1 MATSI
6 RRANTGYYRRRRI
19 NCARNQPES
28 HEFRKHLLIA
38 AGALLLGLAAAV
50 PALGDPGCVVNG
62 DTAECTDVPASGI
75 SVNANSGITQINV
88 SDDEP
93 GVTVVTPGIAGIS
106 LFKTGGVGVSS
117 SVRTD
122 YESIWINH
130 DDDTDTPEVLV
141 VSADGVDP
149 LYFEDQLIFD
159 DGNDPP
165 TYSIGE
171 TNYTVAGLADLL
183 VNTSVNPGGHVTG
196 GLTVTNTA
204 AIETTDASGIAV
216 SSTGGKG
223 GNGGCFSILLATW
236 CWDGKTGGNAGSVAV
251 NNNGAIT
258 VNGTEEGSHGI
269 SAISRGGLGGK
280 GGGWFGLFASDAGE
294 GGDGGDGGDVYVS
307 LGTESSITTHSP
319 GSHGV
324 YAMSTGGDGGAAGNA
339 SGALAFGDSGGNGG
353 DAGKVTV
360 DNDGSILTT
369 GLRSHGIYAL
379 SVGAGAGSGSDAGG
393 IYAVGGKGG
402 GQSDG
407 AEVNVNNSGTIETR
421 ADDSYGVFAQSIGG
435 GGGDGGGAGGL
446 FAVGG
451 HGGSGGN
458 SSTVVVIDSGTVQ
471 TSGDRSTAIFAQS
484 IGGGGGNGGDAIAIA
499 PSLSIAVG
507 GAGGLGGDG
516 HDVYVLADGSTIN
529 TSGND
534 SHGIHAQSIGG
545 GGGNGGMAVT
555 GALPGD
561 AGLQVSI
568 ALGGDG
574 GGGGDAGSTVDVSTA
589 QTTSINTTG
598 SNSYGIIAQS
608 IGGGGGNGGSAFAG
622 AGGIGI
628 SLSLGIGG
636 KGGVAGDGKDVI
648 VNNGGTIT
656 TSGDASIGIAAQSI
670 GGGGGNGGFAGTFA
684 AGPTSASVGIGGSG
698 AAGGAAGQVDV
709 NNFGAIL
716 TGGDNAIGIFAQ
728 SVGGGGGNGGSAL
741 SGSAGVFTASTS
753 VGGGGGA
760 GNNGGL
766 VNVINEGLIST
777 LGANAA
783 GVFAQSIGGG
793 GGNGGNAVS
802 TSIAGGVAIAV
813 GVGGSGGNGGDGGD
827 VNIDNKG
834 IIYTEGVNS
843 DGVFAQSI
851 GGSGGA
857 GGSATTATLVFPIE
871 IDKIKIPAITANV
884 AVGGRG
890 GGGGEAGVVD
900 VVNSGSIMTTGFLAN
915 GIFAQSVG
923 GSGGRGGN
931 ANNIQIAFDA
941 LFSGTVG
948 IGGSGGLG
956 GIGNTVT
963 VDNTG
968 VIYTQGDWSNGV
980 FAQSV
985 GGGGGFGGD
994 ATTVALSLTP
1004 PPTSPE
1010 DFIPTPDMSFDLAI
1024 GGDGGTGG
1032 VGGDVTVTNSGTV
1045 FTEGEFSVGV
1055 MAQSVGGAG
1064 GTGGDARVI
1073 QVDLSA
1079 DPMDF
1084 ISLLDLMSLD
1094 VTLVFGGTGGDGGH
1108 GGEVTVTNEGDVVTS
1123 GAFSHG
1129 IVAQSVG
1136 GGGGSGGSA
1145 ATFEFS
1151 NTDLPVDIPVLDDIA
1166 GLTTIEM
1173 TFQGSGG
1180 AGGDGGNVTLNS
1192 NGNIWTEGDFAM
1204 GVVAQSVAGGGG
1216 LAGFF
1221 NPHGIINNEVGD
1233 ALFNAFID
1241 TDAGFSFAG
1250 SVGGTGNAGDIILNH
1265 TGDIQTLG
1273 DGAHGLFAQS
1283 AAGQGTAGNV
1293 DITLDG
1299 SILTFGDHAYGVFA
1313 QSGGAGG
1320 NGDITVTLGDGIVMG
1335 GYGEGAGLF
1344 IGGGDDNAVFNDGLI
1359 TSVPGVDGYAIR
1371 STGGDEFIENHGTMT
1386 GSIDLGGGQN
1396 SVINYGLINAGMHYD
1411 LGIGNLLL
1419 NEGDFAPGGVMN
1431 IYSTSVAGDFT
1442 QSAVGTLWFDLMFD
1456 FGLDSWDT
1464 LDISG
1469 ISDLDG
1475 TLGLALLDTGNVM
1488 PGLWEAVLI
1497 TSEGGIS
1504 RFGLDLE
1511 APQSAV
1517 IGYSLTASS
1526 ATDYSLLYNVDFA
1539 PSGLS
1544 RNQAAMGEHFNDIQ
1558 LAGSTEMMK
1567 PLTASV
1573 VAIPDVDSLGS
1584 VYDTLSPHIYS
1595 ANQLSRL
1602 FSAFDFEQSMHS
1614 CAVRDGDL
1622 RFSREGRCTWMR
1634 ASGRNM
1640 EFEGRNGLPGATDYA
1655 KIINLGTQI
1664 ALSTHWHG
1672 GIAVGLEHSDY
1683 DITEYASRNGSQISL
1698 GGILKGRYGANAINL
1713 SLAAG
1718 NGDYKT
1724 RRYMG
1729 IPQDGDYPEGD
1740 RDIDFVTAHA
1750 GYAYNVERENWFL
1763 RPGLDIGWTDVSG
1776 QRIEEIGGGP
1786 SALTVESTADDY
1798 LTSRLDLLLGG
1809 EMAASNQI
1817 LYRPY
1822 LRTSYTHIHNGT
1834 RNEIRARLAGAP
1846 ENVPDFEQVLLVDD
1860 NYTSISLGID
1870 ILGTKNWFLN
1880 LAYDRHFADRW
1891 DANTFFAK
1899 VMFAM

>member
-1 MATSI
+1 MATPK
-6 RRANTGYYRRRRI
+6 RRANTGYYRRR
-19 NCARNQPES
+19 ES
-28 HEFRKHLLIA
+28 RKRLLIA
-38 AGALLLGLAAAV
+38 AGALLLCLAAAA
-50 PALGDPGCVVNG
+50 PALSDPGCVANG
-62 DTAECTDVPASGI
+62 NTAECTDVPTGGI
-75 SVNANSGITQINV
+75 SINANSGITQINV

-93 GVTVVTPGIAGIS
+93 GVTVVTPGKVGIELYKS
-106 LFKTGGVGVSS
+106 GGVGISS

-141 VSADGVDP
+141 VSADGNDP

-183 VNTSVNPGGHVTG
+183 VNTAVNPGGHVTG
-196 GLTVTNTA
+196 GLTVSNA
-204 AIETTDASGIAV
+204 AALETTDASGIAV

-223 GNGGCFSILLATW
+223 GNGGCFSILVATW
-236 CWDGKTGGNAGSVAV
+236 CWDGKNGGNAGSVAV
-251 NNNGAIT
+251 NNNAAIT
-258 VNGTEEGSHGI
+258 VNGSEEGNHGI
-269 SAISRGGLGGK
+269 SAISRGGNGGK
-280 GGGWFGLFASDAGE
+280 GGGWFGMIYSDPGD

-339 SGALAFGDSGGNGG
+339 YGAIALGESGGNGG
-353 DAGKVTV
+353 NAGDVTV
-360 DNDGSILTT
+360 DNHGSILTS
-369 GLRSHGIYAL
+369 GHRSHGIFAT
-379 SVGAGAGSGSDAGG
+379 SVGAGAGSGSDVGG
-393 IYAVGGKGG
+393 IYAHGGKGG
-402 GQSDG
+402 GESDG
-407 AEVNVNNSGTIETR
+407 GEVIVSNSGSIKTQNH
-421 ADDSYGVFAQSIGG
+421 DSYGVFAQSIGG
-435 GGGDGGGAGGL
+435 GGGDGGGAGGW
-446 FAVGG
+446 FTVGG
-451 HGGSGGN
+451 QGGSGGN
-458 SSTVVVIDSGTVQ
+458 SSTVTVIDTGTV
-471 TSGDRSTAIFAQS
+471 TTIGDRSTAIFAQS
-484 IGGGGGNGGDAIAIA
+484 IGGGGGNGGDAISISPA
-499 PSLSIAVG
+499 LSIAVG
-507 GAGGLGGDG
+507 GDGALGGDG
-516 HDVYVLADGSTIN
+516 DDVHILADGSVISTN
-529 TSGND
+529 GNE

-545 GGGNGGMAVT
+545 GGGNGGLAIT
-555 GALPGD
+555 GALPADMGMQ
-561 AGLQVSI
+561 LSI

-574 GGGGDAGSTVDVSTA
+574 SGGGDAGELVEVV
-589 QTTSINTTG
+589 TTSDTTIDTTG
-598 SNSYGIIAQS
+598 SNSYGIVAQS
-608 IGGGGGNGGSAFAG
+608 IGGGGGNGGAAIAG
-622 AGGIGI
+622 AGGAGLN
-628 SLSLGIGG
+628 LSIAIGG
-636 KGGVAGDGKDVI
+636 KGAGGGQGGDVL
-648 VNNGGTIT
+648 VDNSGTIT
-656 TSGDASIGIAAQSI
+656 TGGDSSIGIAAQSI
-670 GGGGGNGGFAGTFA
+670 GGGGGNGGLAG
-684 AGPTSASVGIGGSG
+684 SISVGAISAGVSLGGG
-698 AAGGAAGQVDV
+698 GGAGGEAGQVDV
-709 NNFGAIL
+709 INQGMVK

-741 SGSAGVFTASTS
+741 SGTGGIVSVATSVGGAGGTGNDGGIVNVLNQGLIETYGSNAAGVFAQS
-753 VGGGGGA
+753 VGGGGG
-760 GNNGGL
+760 NGGSATSGAIAGGAAIA
-766 VNVINEGLIST
+766 VGVGGGGGNGGDGGDVTVDNEGVIITDGINSD
-777 LGANAA
+777 

-793 GGNGGNAVS
+793 GG
-802 TSIAGGVAIAV
+802 
-813 GVGGSGGNGGDGGD
+813 
-827 VNIDNKG
+827 
-834 IIYTEGVNS
+834 
-843 DGVFAQSI
+843 
-851 GGSGGA
+851 A
-857 GGSATTATLVFPIE
+857 GGSATTATLAFPVE
-871 IDKIKIPAITANV
+871 IDKVKIPAVTVNV

-890 GGGGEAGVVD
+890 GGGGEAGIVGVT
-900 VVNSGSIMTTGFLAN
+900 NSGGIMTTGFMAN

-948 IGGSGGLG
+948 VGGSGGLG

-1032 VGGDVTVTNSGTV
+1032 IGGDVTVTNSGTV

-1064 GTGGDARVI
+1064 GAGGDARVI

-1108 GGEVTVTNEGDVVTS
+1108 GGEVTVTNDGDVVTT

-1151 NTDLPVDIPVLDDIA
+1151 NTDLPIDIPVLDDIA

-1180 AGGDGGNVTLNS
+1180 AGGDGGDVTLNS
-1192 NGNIWTEGDFAM
+1192 NGTIWTEGDFAM

-1250 SVGGTGNAGDIILNH
+1250 SVGGAGDAGDIILNH

-1283 AAGQGTAGNV
+1283 AAGQGTAGIV
-1293 DITLDG
+1293 DVTLDG
-1299 SILTFGDHAYGVFA
+1299 SIFAFGDHAYGVFA

-1344 IGGGDDNAVFNDGLI
+1344 IAGGDENAVFNDGLI
-1359 TSVPGVDGYAIR
+1359 TSVPGIDGYAVR
-1371 STGGDEFIENHGTMT
+1371 SRGGDEFIENHGTMI
-1386 GSIDLGGGQN
+1386 GSIDLGDGQN
-1396 SVINYGLINAGMHYD
+1396 SVVNYGLINAGMNYD

-1419 NEGDFAPGGVMN
+1419 NEGDFAPGGAMN
-1431 IYSTSVAGDFT
+1431 IYATNVVGDFT
-1442 QSAVGTLWFDLMFD
+1442 QSEAGTLWFDLAFD

-1464 LDISG
+1464 LNISG

-1475 TLGLALLDTGNVM
+1475 TLGLVLLDTGNIM

-1517 IGYSLTASS
+1517 IGYSLIASS
-1526 ATDYSLLYNVDFA
+1526 ETDYSLHYNVDFSPA
-1539 PSGLS
+1539 GLS

-1567 PLTASV
+1567 PLTAAI
-1573 VAIPDVDSLGS
+1573 VAQPNLVNLA
-1584 VYDTLSPHIYS
+1584 VAYDMLSPHIYS
-1595 ANQLSRL
+1595 ANQLNRL
-1602 FSAFDFEQSMHS
+1602 FSALDFEQSMHS

-1634 ASGRNM
+1634 VSGRDM
-1640 EFEGRNGLPGATDYA
+1640 AFEGRNGLPGATDYA
-1655 KIINLGTQI
+1655 KIINFGMQT
-1664 ALSTHWHG
+1664 ALSAHWFG
-1672 GIAVGLEHSDY
+1672 GVAVGLEDSDY
-1683 DITEYASRNGSQISL
+1683 EIRDYADRNGSQMAL
-1698 GGILKGRYGANAINL
+1698 GGILKGRYGPNAINL
-1713 SLAAG
+1713 SIAAG
-1718 NGDYKT
+1718 KGDYQT
-1724 RRYMG
+1724 RRYQGM
-1729 IPQDGDYPEGD
+1729 PRDGEFSEGN
-1740 RDIDFVTAHA
+1740 RDIDFATAHA
-1750 GYAYNVERENWFL
+1750 GYAYNLERNNWYL
-1763 RPGLDIGWTDVSG
+1763 RPGLDVGWTDVSG
-1776 QRIEEIGGGP
+1776 ERIDEIGGGP
-1786 SALTVESTADDY
+1786 SGITIKSTGDDY
-1798 LTSRLDLLLGG
+1798 LTSRLNLLFGG
-1809 EMAASNQI
+1809 EIAASNQV
-1817 LYRPY
+1817 LYRPHFGG
-1822 LRTSYTHIHNGT
+1822 SYTHVHSGT
-1834 RNEIRARLAGAP
+1834 RNEINARLAGAP
-1846 ENVPDFEQVLLVDD
+1846 ESVPDFMQVLSVDD
-1860 NYTSISLGID
+1860 NFTSVSLGID
-1870 ILGTKNWFLN
+1870 ILGNNNWVMSF
-1880 LAYDRHFADRW
+1880 AYDRQFADRW
-1891 DANTFFAK
+1891 NADSFFAK
-1899 VMFAM
+1899 IMFEM